1 MNNQMTFTPLNTPA
15 QELGLELQHIITEAS
30 KWSPRSQQVYIGP
43 SEVGQECVRRLAYK
57 LLDWDKANESGGGS
71 WAANVGTAI
80 HSFLEDI
87 FAKHPD
93 RYEVEQRVQIRA
105 NLSGTVDLFDKE
117 KGYVLDWKTT
127 SPAGVKAKR
136 SEGATSQQITQVQ
149 LYGYGKAQQGVTVN
163 KVGLIFLPTGGSIDD
178 MHIELF
184 DYDEAAAIAALG
196 RLDSV
201 YELLSTIDVEENP
214 QMWPL
219 IPATP
224 SRMCMYCPYY
234 RPFSTDLS
242 VACNGDTGEK

>member
-1 MNNQMTFTPLNTPA
+1 MTFAALNTPSK
-15 QELGLELQHIITEAS
+15 ELANELTNIITEAS
-30 KWSPRSQQVYIGP
+30 RYSPRSQQVYIGP

-57 LLDWDKANESGGGS
+57 LLDWEKANESGGGS

-80 HSFLEDI
+80 HSFLEEI
-87 FAKHPD
+87 FSKYPE
-93 RYEVEQRVQIRA
+93 RYEVEQKVQIRA

-136 SEGATSQQITQVQ
+136 SEGATPQQVTQVQ
-149 LYGYGKAQQGVTVN
+149 LYGYGKAQQGVQVN
-163 KVGLIFLPTGGSIDD
+163 KVGLIFLPTGGQITD
-178 MHIELF
+178 MHIELY
-184 DYDEAAAIAALG
+184 DYDESAALSALA

-242 VACNGDTGEK
+242 VACNGDTGEQ

>member
-1 MNNQMTFTPLNTPA
+1 MTFAPLNTPSK
-15 QELGLELQHIITEAS
+15 ELANELTNIITEAS
-30 KWSPRSQQVYIGP
+30 RYTPRSQQVYIGP

-57 LLDWDKANESGGGS
+57 LLDWEKANESGGGS

-80 HSFLEDI
+80 HSFLEEI
-87 FAKHPD
+87 FSKYPEK
-93 RYEVEQRVQIRA
+93 YEVEQKVQIRA

-136 SEGATSQQITQVQ
+136 SEGATPQQVTQVQ
-149 LYGYGKAQQGVTVN
+149 LYGYGKAQQGVQVN
-163 KVGLIFLPTGGSIDD
+163 KVGLIFLPTGGQITD
-178 MHIELF
+178 MHIELY
-184 DYDEAAAIAALG
+184 DYDESAALSALA

-242 VACNGDTGEK
+242 IACNGDTGEK

>member
-1 MNNQMTFTPLNTPA
+1 MTFAPLNTPSK
-15 QELGLELQHIITEAS
+15 ELANELTNIITEAS
-30 KWSPRSQQVYIGP
+30 RYTPRSQQVYIGP

-57 LLDWDKANESGGGS
+57 LLDWEKANESGGGS

-80 HSFLEDI
+80 HSFLEEI
-87 FAKHPD
+87 FSKYPE
-93 RYEVEQRVQIRA
+93 RYEVEQKVQIRA
-105 NLSGTVDLFDKE
+105 NLSGTVDLYDIE

-149 LYGYGKAQQGVTVN
+149 LYGYGKAQQGVQVN
-163 KVGLIFLPTGGSIDD
+163 KVGLIFLPTGGQITD
-178 MHIELF
+178 MHIELY
-184 DYDEAAAIAALG
+184 DYDESAALSALA

>member
-1 MNNQMTFTPLNTPA
+1 MTFAPLNTPSK
-15 QELGLELQHIITEAS
+15 ELANELTNIITEAS
-30 KWSPRSQQVYIGP
+30 RYTPRSQQVYIGP

-57 LLDWDKANESGGGS
+57 LLDWEKANESGGGS

-80 HSFLEDI
+80 HSFLEEI
-87 FAKHPD
+87 FSKYPEK
-93 RYEVEQRVQIRA
+93 YEVEQKVQIRA

-136 SEGATSQQITQVQ
+136 SEGATSQQVTQVQ
-149 LYGYGKAQQGVTVN
+149 LYGYGKAQQGAQVN
-163 KVGLIFLPTGGSIDD
+163 KVGLIFLPTGGQITD
-178 MHIELF
+178 MHIELY
-184 DYDEAAAIAALG
+184 DYDENAALSALA

-242 VACNGDTGEK
+242 IACNGDTGEK

>member
-1 MNNQMTFTPLNTPA
+1 MTFAPLNTPSK
-15 QELGLELQHIITEAS
+15 ELANELTNIITEAS
-30 KWSPRSQQVYIGP
+30 RYTPRSQQVYIGP

-57 LLDWDKANESGGGS
+57 LLDWEKANESGGGS

-80 HSFLEDI
+80 HSFLEEI
-87 FAKHPD
+87 FSKYPEK
-93 RYEVEQRVQIRA
+93 YEVEQKVQIRA

-149 LYGYGKAQQGVTVN
+149 LYGYGKAQQGVQVN
-163 KVGLIFLPTGGSIDD
+163 KVGLIFLPTGGQITD
-178 MHIELF
+178 MHIELY
-184 DYDEAAAIAALG
+184 DYDENAALSALA

-234 RPFSTDLS
+234 RPFSTDLAI
-242 VACNGDTGEK
+242 ACNGDTGEK

>member
-1 MNNQMTFTPLNTPA
+1 MNFTPLNSPA
-15 QELGLELQHIITEAS
+15 QQLAVELGGIISEAS

-71 WAANVGTAI
+71 WSANVGTAI
-80 HSFLEDI
+80 HSFLEQI
-87 FAKHPD
+87 FAALPE
-93 RYEVEQRVQIRA
+93 RYEVEQKVRIRA
-105 NLSGTVDLFDKE
+105 NLSGTIDLFDIE

-149 LYGYGKAQQGVTVN
+149 LYGYGKAQQGVQVN
-163 KVGLIFLPTGGSIDD
+163 KVGLVFF
-178 MHIELF
+178 IELF
-184 DYDEAAAIAALG
+184 DYDEQAALDALA

-201 YELLSTIDVEENP
+201 YSLLSTIDVEENP
-214 QMWPL
+214 AMWPL

-242 VACNGDTGEK
+242 VACNGDTDV

>member
-1 MNNQMTFTPLNTPA
+1 MNFVPLNTPA
-15 QELGLELQHIITEAS
+15 KELALELSNIITEAG
-30 KWSPRSQQVYIGP
+30 KWTPRSQQVYIGP

-71 WAANVGTAI
+71 WAANVGSAI
-80 HSFLEDI
+80 HSFLENI
-87 FAKHPD
+87 FAAFPE
-93 RYEVEQRVQIRA
+93 RYEVEQKVKIRA
-105 NLSGTVDLFDKE
+105 NLSGTIDLWDIE

-214 QMWPL
+214 EMWPL

-224 SRMCMYCPYY
+224 SRMCNYCPYF
-234 RPFSTDLS
+234 RPYSTDLS
-242 VACNGDTGEK
+242 VACNGDTEVKNV

>member
-1 MNNQMTFTPLNTPA
+1 MTFAPLNTPSK
-15 QELGLELQHIITEAS
+15 ELANELTNIITEAS
-30 KWSPRSQQVYIGP
+30 RFSPRSQQVYIGP

-57 LLDWDKANESGGGS
+57 LLDWEKANESGGGS

-80 HSFLEDI
+80 HSFLEEI
-87 FAKHPD
+87 FSKHPEK
-93 RYEVEQRVQIRA
+93 YEVEQKVQIRA

-136 SEGATSQQITQVQ
+136 SEGATPQQVTQVQ
-149 LYGYGKAQQGVTVN
+149 LYGYGKAQQGVQVN
-163 KVGLIFLPTGGSIDD
+163 KVGLIFLPTGGQITD
-178 MHIELF
+178 MHIELY
-184 DYDEAAAIAALG
+184 DYDENAALSALA

-242 VACNGDTGEK
+242 IACNGDTGEQ

>member
-1 MNNQMTFTPLNTPA
+1 MTFAPLNTPSK
-15 QELGLELQHIITEAS
+15 ELANELTNIITEAS
-30 KWSPRSQQVYIGP
+30 RYTPRSQQVYIGP

-57 LLDWDKANESGGGS
+57 LLDWEKANESGGGS

-87 FAKHPD
+87 FSKYPEK
-93 RYEVEQRVQIRA
+93 YEVEQKVQIRA

-136 SEGATSQQITQVQ
+136 SEGATPQQVTQVQ
-149 LYGYGKAQQGVTVN
+149 LYGYGKAQQGVQVN
-163 KVGLIFLPTGGSIDD
+163 KVGLIFLPTGGQITD
-178 MHIELF
+178 MHIELY
-184 DYDEAAAIAALG
+184 DYDESAALSALA

-234 RPFSTDLS
+234 RPFSTDLA

>member
-1 MNNQMTFTPLNTPA
+1 MTFAPLNTPSK
-15 QELGLELQHIITEAS
+15 ELANELTNIITEAS
-30 KWSPRSQQVYIGP
+30 RYSPRSQQVYIGP

-57 LLDWDKANESGGGS
+57 LLDWEKANESGGGS

-80 HSFLEDI
+80 HSFLEEI
-87 FAKHPD
+87 FSKYPEK
-93 RYEVEQRVQIRA
+93 YEVEQKVQIRA

-136 SEGATSQQITQVQ
+136 SEGATSQQVTQVQ
-149 LYGYGKAQQGVTVN
+149 LYGYGKAQQGVQVN
-163 KVGLIFLPTGGSIDD
+163 KVGLIFLPTGGQITD
-178 MHIELF
+178 MHIELY
-184 DYDEAAAIAALG
+184 DYDENAALSALA

-214 QMWPL
+214 KMWPL

-234 RPFSTDLS
+234 RPFSTDLAI
-242 VACNGDTGEK
+242 ACNGDTGEQ

>member
-1 MNNQMTFTPLNTPA
+1 MTFTPLNTPSK
-15 QELGLELQHIITEAS
+15 ELANELTNIITEAS
-30 KWSPRSQQVYIGP
+30 RFTPRSQQVYIGP

-80 HSFLEDI
+80 HSFLEEI
-87 FAKHPD
+87 FSKFPEK
-93 RYEVEQRVQIRA
+93 YEVEQKVQIRA

-136 SEGATSQQITQVQ
+136 SEGATSQQVTQVQ
-149 LYGYGKAQQGVTVN
+149 LYGYGKAQQGVQVN
-163 KVGLIFLPTGGSIDD
+163 KVGLIFLPTGGQITD
-178 MHIELF
+178 MHIELY
-184 DYDEAAAIAALG
+184 DYDENAALSALA

-242 VACNGDTGEK
+242 IACNGDTGEK

>member
-1 MNNQMTFTPLNTPA
+1 MTFAPLNTPSK
-15 QELGLELQHIITEAS
+15 ELANELTNIITEAS
-30 KWSPRSQQVYIGP
+30 RYTPRSQQVYIGP

-57 LLDWDKANESGGGS
+57 LLDWEKANESGGGS

-80 HSFLEDI
+80 HSFLEEI
-87 FAKHPD
+87 FSKYPEK
-93 RYEVEQRVQIRA
+93 YEVEQKVQIRA
-105 NLSGTVDLFDKE
+105 NLSGTIDLFDKE

-127 SPAGVKAKR
+127 SPAGVKVKR
-136 SEGATSQQITQVQ
+136 SEGATSQQVTQVQ
-149 LYGYGKAQQGVTVN
+149 LYGYGKAQQGVQVN
-163 KVGLIFLPTGGSIDD
+163 KVGLIFLPTGGQITD
-178 MHIELF
+178 MHIELY
-184 DYDEAAAIAALG
+184 DYDENAALSALA

-242 VACNGDTGEK
+242 IACNGDTGDK

>member
-1 MNNQMTFTPLNTPA
+1 MTFAALNTPSK
-15 QELGLELQHIITEAS
+15 ELANELTNIITEAS
-30 KWSPRSQQVYIGP
+30 RYSPRSQQVYIGP

-57 LLDWDKANESGGGS
+57 LLDWEKANESGGGS

-87 FAKHPD
+87 FSKYPE
-93 RYEVEQRVQIRA
+93 RYEVEQKVQIRA

-136 SEGATSQQITQVQ
+136 SEGATPQQVTQVQ
-149 LYGYGKAQQGVTVN
+149 LYGYGKAQQGVQVN
-163 KVGLIFLPTGGSIDD
+163 KVGLIFLPTGGQITD
-178 MHIELF
+178 MHIELY
-184 DYDEAAAIAALG
+184 DYDESAALSALA

-201 YELLSTIDVEENP
+201 YELLSSIDVEENP

-242 VACNGDTGEK
+242 VACNGDTGEQ

>member
-1 MNNQMTFTPLNTPA
+1 MTFAPLNTPSK
-15 QELGLELQHIITEAS
+15 ELANELTNIITEAS
-30 KWSPRSQQVYIGP
+30 RYSPRSQQVYIGP

-57 LLDWDKANESGGGS
+57 LLDWEKANESGGGS

-80 HSFLEDI
+80 HSFLEEI
-87 FAKHPD
+87 FSKYPEK
-93 RYEVEQRVQIRA
+93 YEVEQKVQIRA

-136 SEGATSQQITQVQ
+136 SEGATSQQVTQVQ
-149 LYGYGKAQQGVTVN
+149 LYGYGKAQQGVEVN
-163 KVGLIFLPTGGSIDD
+163 KVGLIFLPTGGQITD

-184 DYDEAAAIAALG
+184 DYDENAALSALA

-214 QMWPL
+214 KMWPL

-234 RPFSTDLS
+234 RPFSTDLAI
-242 VACNGDTGEK
+242 ACNGDTEVQNF

>member
-1 MNNQMTFTPLNTPA
+1 MTFTPLNTPA
-15 QELGLELQHIITEAS
+15 KELALELSNIITEAS
-30 KWSPRSQQVYIGP
+30 KWTPRSQQVYIGP
-43 SEVGQECVRRLAYK
+43 SEVGQECVRKLAYK
-57 LLDWDKANESGGGS
+57 LLDWEKANESGGGS

-87 FAKHPD
+87 FSKHPD
-93 RYEVEQRVQIRA
+93 RYEVEQKVQIRA
-105 NLSGTVDLFDKE
+105 NLSGTVDLWDKE

-149 LYGYGKAQQGVTVN
+149 LYGYGKAQQGVQVN

-184 DYDEAAAIAALG
+184 DYDEAAAIAALA

-201 YELLSTIDVEENP
+201 YELLSTIDVETHP

-219 IPATP
+219 IPASP
-224 SRMCMYCPYY
+224 SRLCMYCHYY

-242 VACNGDTGEK
+242 VACNGDTNV

>member
-1 MNNQMTFTPLNTPA
+1 MTFAPLNTPSK
-15 QELGLELQHIITEAS
+15 ELANEITNIITEAS
-30 KWSPRSQQVYIGP
+30 RYSPRSQQVYIGP

-57 LLDWDKANESGGGS
+57 LLDWEKANESGGGS

-80 HSFLEDI
+80 HSFLEEI
-87 FAKHPD
+87 FSKYPEK
-93 RYEVEQRVQIRA
+93 YEVEQKVQIRA
-105 NLSGTVDLFDKE
+105 NLSGTVDLYDIE

-149 LYGYGKAQQGVTVN
+149 LYGYGKAQQGVQVN
-163 KVGLIFLPTGGSIDD
+163 KVGLIFLPTGGQITD

-184 DYDEAAAIAALG
+184 DYDENAALSALA

-201 YELLSTIDVEENP
+201 YELLSTVDVEENP

-242 VACNGDTGEK
+242 IACNGDTGEK

>member
-1 MNNQMTFTPLNTPA
+1 MTFAPLNTPSK
-15 QELGLELQHIITEAS
+15 ELANELTNIITEAS
-30 KWSPRSQQVYIGP
+30 RYSPRSQQVYIGP

-57 LLDWDKANESGGGS
+57 LLDWEKANESGGGS

-80 HSFLEDI
+80 HSFLEEI
-87 FAKHPD
+87 FSKYPEK
-93 RYEVEQRVQIRA
+93 YEVEQKVQIRA

-136 SEGATSQQITQVQ
+136 SEGATSQQVTQVQ
-149 LYGYGKAQQGVTVN
+149 LYGYGKAQQGVQVN
-163 KVGLIFLPTGGSIDD
+163 KVGLIFLPTGGQITD
-178 MHIELF
+178 MHIELY
-184 DYDEAAAIAALG
+184 DYDESAALSALA

-242 VACNGDTGEK
+242 IACNGDTGEK

>member
-1 MNNQMTFTPLNTPA
+1 MTFAPLNTPSK
-15 QELGLELQHIITEAS
+15 ELANEITNIITEAS
-30 KWSPRSQQVYIGP
+30 RYSPRSQQVYIGP

-57 LLDWDKANESGGGS
+57 LLDWEKANESGGGS

-80 HSFLEDI
+80 HSFLEEI
-87 FAKHPD
+87 FSKYPEK
-93 RYEVEQRVQIRA
+93 YEVEQKVQIRA
-105 NLSGTVDLFDKE
+105 NLSGTVDLYDIE

-149 LYGYGKAQQGVTVN
+149 LYGYGKAQQGVQVN
-163 KVGLIFLPTGGSIDD
+163 KVGLIFLPTGGQITD

-184 DYDEAAAIAALG
+184 DYDENAALSALA

-201 YELLSTIDVEENP
+201 YELLSTVDVEENP

>member
-1 MNNQMTFTPLNTPA
+1 MTFAPLNTPSK
-15 QELGLELQHIITEAS
+15 ELANEITNIITEAS
-30 KWSPRSQQVYIGP
+30 RYSPRSQQVYIGP

-57 LLDWDKANESGGGS
+57 LLDWEKANESGGGS

-80 HSFLEDI
+80 HSFLEEI
-87 FAKHPD
+87 FSKYPEK
-93 RYEVEQRVQIRA
+93 YEVEQKVQIRA
-105 NLSGTVDLFDKE
+105 NLSGTVDLYDIE

-136 SEGATSQQITQVQ
+136 SEGATSQQVTQVQ
-149 LYGYGKAQQGVTVN
+149 LYGYGKAQQGVKVN
-163 KVGLIFLPTGGSIDD
+163 KVGLIFLPTGGQITD

-184 DYDEAAAIAALG
+184 DYDENAALSALA

>member
-1 MNNQMTFTPLNTPA
+1 MTFAPLNTPSK
-15 QELGLELQHIITEAS
+15 ELANELTNIITEAS
-30 KWSPRSQQVYIGP
+30 RYTPRSQQVYIGP

-57 LLDWDKANESGGGS
+57 LLDWEKANESGGGS

-87 FAKHPD
+87 FSKFPEK
-93 RYEVEQRVQIRA
+93 YEVEQRVQIRA

-136 SEGATSQQITQVQ
+136 SEGATSQQVTQVQ
-149 LYGYGKAQQGVTVN
+149 LYGYGKAQQGVQVN
-163 KVGLIFLPTGGSIDD
+163 KVGLIFLPTGGQITD
-178 MHIELF
+178 MHIELY
-184 DYDEAAAIAALG
+184 DYDENAALSALA

-242 VACNGDTGEK
+242 IACNGDTGDK

>member
-1 MNNQMTFTPLNTPA
+1 MTFAPLNTPSK
-15 QELGLELQHIITEAS
+15 ELANELTNIITEAS
-30 KWSPRSQQVYIGP
+30 RYTPRSQQVYIGP

-57 LLDWDKANESGGGS
+57 LLDWEKANESGGGS

-80 HSFLEDI
+80 HSFLEEI
-87 FAKHPD
+87 FSKFPEK
-93 RYEVEQRVQIRA
+93 YEVEQKVQIRA

-136 SEGATSQQITQVQ
+136 SEGATPQQVTQVQ
-149 LYGYGKAQQGVTVN
+149 LYGYGKAQQGVQVN
-163 KVGLIFLPTGGSIDD
+163 KVGLIFLPTGGQITD
-178 MHIELF
+178 MHIELY
-184 DYDEAAAIAALG
+184 DYDENAALSALA

-234 RPFSTDLS
+234 RPFSTDLA

>member
-1 MNNQMTFTPLNTPA
+1 MTFAPLNSPSK
-15 QELGLELQHIITEAS
+15 ELANEITNIITEAS
-30 KWSPRSQQVYIGP
+30 RYTPRSQQVYIGP

-87 FAKHPD
+87 FSKFPE
-93 RYEVEQRVQIRA
+93 RYEVEQKVQIRA
-105 NLSGTVDLFDKE
+105 NLSGTIDLFDIE

-149 LYGYGKAQQGVTVN
+149 LYGYGKAQQGAVVN
-163 KVGLIFLPTGGSIDD
+163 KVGLIFLPTGGQITD
-178 MHIELF
+178 MHIELY
-184 DYDEAAAIAALG
+184 DYDESAALSALA

-242 VACNGDTGEK
+242 IACNGDTEKPNV

>member
-1 MNNQMTFTPLNTPA
+1 M
-15 QELGLELQHIITEAS
+15 
-30 KWSPRSQQVYIGP
+30 
-43 SEVGQECVRRLAYK
+43 
-57 LLDWDKANESGGGS
+57 
-71 WAANVGTAI
+71 
-80 HSFLEDI
+80 
-87 FAKHPD
+87 PD
-93 RYEVEQRVQIRA
+93 RYEVEQKVKIRA
-105 NLSGTVDLFDKE
+105 NLAGTVDLYDIE

-149 LYGYGKAQQGVTVN
+149 LYGFGKAQQGAAVN
-163 KVGLIFLPTGGSIDD
+163 KVGLVFLPTGGSIED

-184 DYDEAAAIAALG
+184 DYDEQAALDALA

-201 YELLSTIDVEENP
+201 YSLLSTIDVETTP
-214 QMWPL
+214 AMWPL

-242 VACNGDTGEK
+242 VACNGDTNV

>member
-1 MNNQMTFTPLNTPA
+1 MTFAPLNTPSK
-15 QELGLELQHIITEAS
+15 ELANEITNIITEAS
-30 KWSPRSQQVYIGP
+30 RYSPRSQQVYIGP

-57 LLDWDKANESGGGS
+57 LLDWEKANESGGGS

-80 HSFLEDI
+80 HSFLEEI
-87 FAKHPD
+87 FSKYPEK
-93 RYEVEQRVQIRA
+93 YEVEQKVQIRA
-105 NLSGTVDLFDKE
+105 NLSGTVDLYDIE

-149 LYGYGKAQQGVTVN
+149 LYGYGKAQQGVQVN
-163 KVGLIFLPTGGSIDD
+163 KVGLIFLPTGGQITD

-184 DYDEAAAIAALG
+184 DYDESAALSALA

-242 VACNGDTGEK
+242 IACNGDTGEQ

>member
-1 MNNQMTFTPLNTPA
+1 MTFAPLNTPSK
-15 QELGLELQHIITEAS
+15 ELANEITNIITEAS
-30 KWSPRSQQVYIGP
+30 RYSPRSQQVYIGP

-57 LLDWDKANESGGGS
+57 LLDWEKANESGGGS

-80 HSFLEDI
+80 HSFLEEI
-87 FAKHPD
+87 FSKYPEK
-93 RYEVEQRVQIRA
+93 YEVEQKVQIRA
-105 NLSGTVDLFDKE
+105 NLSGTVDLYDIE

-149 LYGYGKAQQGVTVN
+149 LYGYGKAQQGVQVN
-163 KVGLIFLPTGGSIDD
+163 KVGLIFLPTGGQITD

-184 DYDEAAAIAALG
+184 DYDESAALSALA

-201 YELLSTIDVEENP
+201 YELLSTVDVEENP

-242 VACNGDTGEK
+242 VACNGDTGEQ

>member
-1 MNNQMTFTPLNTPA
+1 MTFAPLNTPSK
-15 QELGLELQHIITEAS
+15 ELANEITNIITEAS
-30 KWSPRSQQVYIGP
+30 RYSPRSQQVYIGP

-57 LLDWDKANESGGGS
+57 LLDWEKANESGGGS

-80 HSFLEDI
+80 HSFLEEI
-87 FAKHPD
+87 FSKYPEK
-93 RYEVEQRVQIRA
+93 YEVEQKVQIRA
-105 NLSGTVDLFDKE
+105 NLSGTVDLYDIE

-149 LYGYGKAQQGVTVN
+149 LYGYGKAQQGVQVN
-163 KVGLIFLPTGGSIDD
+163 KVGLIFLPTGGQITD

-184 DYDEAAAIAALG
+184 DYDENAALSALA

-242 VACNGDTGEK
+242 IACNGDTGEQ

>member
-1 MNNQMTFTPLNTPA
+1 MTFAPLNTPSK
-15 QELGLELQHIITEAS
+15 ELANELTNIITEAS
-30 KWSPRSQQVYIGP
+30 RYSPRSQQVYIGP

-57 LLDWDKANESGGGS
+57 LLDWEKANESGGGS

-80 HSFLEDI
+80 HSFLEEI
-87 FAKHPD
+87 FSKYPEK
-93 RYEVEQRVQIRA
+93 YEVEQKVQIRA

-136 SEGATSQQITQVQ
+136 SEGATSQQVTQVQ
-149 LYGYGKAQQGVTVN
+149 LYGYGKAQQGVQVN
-163 KVGLIFLPTGGSIDD
+163 KVGLIFLPTGGQITD
-178 MHIELF
+178 MHIELY
-184 DYDEAAAIAALG
+184 DYDESAALSALA